1 MLRRINTDERERIH
15 KWLDTNNFCVMPFG
29 HVAIESNGDI
39 RPCCLGHPLKNDD
52 GTTLNIGTGSIADA
66 INHPTHIKF
75 RESFFKNEQHPACD
89 PCWGVNSNDRFSGR
103 YVYSASTKVVD
114 YVLDIIDAKKQPE
127 QKLIWLEIKAG
138 NRCNLACR
146 ICGLWNS
153 AKWLKETYN
162 LKQSR
167 PNVEK
172 VEFKNSPEFAYNQQ
186 AKWIDNIDFWRNVD
200 MLDDIGMIHIMGGE
214 PLMIEEHF
222 EMLSAII
229 ERFDASKIWIW
240 YNTNGTILP
249 TPEQEAILDKFAG
262 IHWSV
267 SIDDFGD
274 KFEYQRSGAVWDD
287 VKDKLSYFFSKP
299 NYLSTIDATVNIFNI
314 ATMDEFIKTID
325 DLGFVTSFTPHYVT
339 TNNSPNNVR
348 TLHVNIKKEITDH
361 LNSAKST
368 INEKFHETID
378 EMLTYMNGLELH
390 DQEVDFRRKQEI
402 DFIDKSRNESFIKTF
417 PKMARLLNYE

>member
-1 MLRRINTDERERIH
+1 
-15 KWLDTNNFCVMPFG
+15 MPFG

-52 GTTLNIGTGSIADA
+52 GTTLNIGTGSIADV
-66 INHPTHIKF
+66 IKHPTHAKF
-75 RESFFKNEQHPACD
+75 RESFSRNEQHNACE
-89 PCWGVNSNDRFSGR
+89 PCWGVNSKDKFSGR
-103 YVYSASTKVVD
+103 YVYSSSSKVND
-114 YVLDIIDAKKQPE
+114 FVLEIMAGKKPE

-167 PNVEK
+167 SNFEK
-172 VEFKNSPEFAYNQQ
+172 VEFKDSPEFAYNQQ
-186 AKWIDNIDFWRNVD
+186 AKWIDNIEFWRNVD
-200 MLDDIGMIHIMGGE
+200 MLDNVSMIHIMGGE

-229 ERFDASKIWIW
+229 EKFDASKIWVW
-240 YNTNGTILP
+240 YNTNGTIVP

-262 IHWSV
+262 IHWSL

-274 KFEYQRSGAVWDD
+274 KFDYQRSGAEWND
-287 VKDKLSYFFSKP
+287 VKNNLEYFFSKP

-314 ATMDEFIKTID
+314 ATMDEFIKVID
-325 DLGFVTSFTPHYVT
+325 DLGFITSFTPHYVT

-348 TLHVNIKKEITDH
+348 TLSADIKKKITDH
-361 LNSAKST
+361 LTVAKNT
-368 INEKFHETID
+368 INAKHHGTID
-378 EMLTYMNGLELH
+378 DILVYMNGIDLH
-390 DQEVDFRRKQEI
+390 DEQIDDRRKEEI
-402 DFIDKSRNESFIKTF
+402 DFIDKSRNESFVTTF